1 VRDRVLDAELAALLW
16 LTVEGGI
23 PVVVAGGAGETR
35 RAVRDALL
43 PLVSGAVPVV
53 HLAGADEDF
62 AWMPQAGELGW
73 RSSGPTLP
81 GTQGAVMVADLEP
94 GDARTWGEAAHLAI
108 RALTAGYSLVA
119 TAGGSTLEDVLGRLS
134 LPPVSAIDDELA
146 RLGVVLL
153 LDDGPRVR
161 IAHYL
166 RPAARDPGGPRHV
179 EREDRQVRPLRV
191 GRGRGARRADWAAT
205 HQLRAGTGAAR
216 GCHLI
221 GRSRGL
227 TGGGHLPVQ
236 CARRVP
242 A

>member
-1 VRDRVLDAELAALLW
+1 MRDRVLDAELAALLW

-166 RPAARDPGGPRHV
+166 RPAARDPGGHV
-179 EREDRQVRPLRV
+179 QRPAPAALATWNGKTAKYDHFAWGVVAELAGRIGQRPISFEREQ
-191 GRGRGARRADWAAT
+191 ARRAAAISS
-205 HQLRAGTGAAR
+205 GAA
-216 GCHLI
+216 G
-221 GRSRGL
+221 
-227 TGGGHLPVQ
+227 
-236 CARRVP
+236 A
-242 A
+242 